1 MRVRIVMVGKKKI
14 LVVEDNAASRN
25 LIALVLGR
33 SGYDVAEATTGV
45 DAIDQAHATHPDLII
60 MDLGLPEMT
69 GDEATVRLKADPST
83 KDIPV
88 IVNTALDRQSS
99 LVARALA
106 AGAAQILYKPTP
118 LKVFK
123 EVAQRYLSANG
134 AAC

>member
-1 MRVRIVMVGKKKI
+1 
-14 LVVEDNAASRN
+14 
-25 LIALVLGR
+25 
-33 SGYDVAEATTGV
+33 
-45 DAIDQAHATHPDLII
+45 
-60 MDLGLPEMT
+60 
-69 GDEATVRLKADPST
+69 VRLKADPST

-118 LKVFK
+118 LKVFQ
-123 EVAQRYLSANG
+123 EVAQRYLSPNG